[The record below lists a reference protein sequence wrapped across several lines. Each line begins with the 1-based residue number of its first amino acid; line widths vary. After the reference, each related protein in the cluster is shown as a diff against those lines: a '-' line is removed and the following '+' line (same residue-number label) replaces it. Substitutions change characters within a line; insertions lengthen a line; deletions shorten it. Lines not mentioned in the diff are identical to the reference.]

1 MSFEETLARKT
12 PTEECINKIA
22 NNANYNELKKKARIE
37 VDHFKKLCE
46 EQASKGNRSCFC
58 YTYAWLNHTLDG
70 NDFYGEDYYY
80 VAGRGNLA
88 QNGMIPSKDFNTF
101 IQLLKQELKN
111 EGFENAK
118 ITMSPIKKTRTTYS
132 RHRRIFSV
140 KVKEHSRIEIVAEQ
154 IQISTS
160 W

>member
-1 MSFEETLARKT
+1 M
-12 PTEECINKIA
+12 
-22 NNANYNELKKKARIE
+22 
-37 VDHFKKLCE
+37 
-46 EQASKGNRSCFC
+46 
-58 YTYAWLNHTLDG
+58 NHTLDG
-70 NDFYGEDYYY
+70 NDFYGEDYY

-88 QNGMIPSKDFNTF
+88 QHGIIPSKDFNTF

-118 ITMSPIKKTRTTYS
+118 ITMSPIKKTRTTYR